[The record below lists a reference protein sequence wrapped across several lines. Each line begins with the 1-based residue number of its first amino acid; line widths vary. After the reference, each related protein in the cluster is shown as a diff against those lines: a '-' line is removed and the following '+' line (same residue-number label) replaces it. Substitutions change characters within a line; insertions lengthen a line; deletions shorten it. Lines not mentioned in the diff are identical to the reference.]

1 MLISDYILYLA
12 DQLREKI
19 ISGYAQV
26 YDEERAE
33 VFKLAV
39 IRDIGKVKQL
49 IEIAEQLVDNVDDKD
64 KEYNGK
70 CVRALDIMEARLKN
84 IDGYHYQPIDDKEYD
99 AMVERIV
106 DLIEDIEIGSI
117 LTGNGERRIIRDIVD
132 RADDRM
138 YLSVH

>member
-1 MLISDYILYLA
+1 MLLSDFILYIS
-12 DQLREKI
+12 DQLRDKI
-19 ISGYAQV
+19 IDGYVEV

-39 IRDIGKVKQL
+39 IQDIEKVKQI
-49 IEIAEQLVDNVDDKD
+49 IEAAEQLIDVDEKD
-64 KEYNGK
+64 KEYKGK
-70 CVRALDIMEARLKN
+70 CIKSLDIMEARIKN
-84 IDGYHYQPIDDKEYD
+84 IDGYHYEPIDDKEYD

-117 LTGNGERRIIRDIVD
+117 LTGSGHRRIIKDIVD
-132 RADDRM
+132 KADDRM

>member
-1 MLISDYILYLA
+1 MLLSYIILYLN
-12 DQLREKI
+12 DQLQTNI
-19 ISGYAQV
+19 IDGYTEV

-39 IRDIGKVKQL
+39 IQDIEKVKQI
-49 IEIAEQLVDNVDDKD
+49 IEAAEQLIDNVDEKY
-64 KEYNGK
+64 KEYKGK
-70 CVRALDIMEARLKN
+70 CLRSLDIMEARLKN

>member
-1 MLISDYILYLA
+1 MLLSDYILYLA
-12 DQLREKI
+12 DQLRDKI
-19 ISGYAQV
+19 IDNYLEV
-26 YDEERAE
+26 YDEERSE
-33 VFKLAV
+33 VFKLSV
-39 IRDIGKVKQL
+39 IKDIEKVKQL
-49 IEIAEQLVDNVDDKD
+49 IEVAEQIIDNVDEKD
-64 KEYNGK
+64 KEYKGK
-70 CVRALDIMEARLKN
+70 CIRALELLEARIHN

-117 LTGNGERRIIRDIVD
+117 LTGSGHRRIIKDIVD

>member
-1 MLISDYILYLA
+1 MLLSDFILYIN
-12 DQLREKI
+12 DQLRDKI
-19 ISGYAQV
+19 FDGYVEV

-33 VFKLAV
+33 IFKLAV
-39 IRDIGKVKQL
+39 IKDIEKVKQL
-49 IEIAEQLVDNVDDKD
+49 IEAAEQLIDNVDDKD
-64 KEYNGK
+64 KEYKVK
-70 CVRALDIMEARLKN
+70 CFRAFDIMEARIKN